1 MRSPGRA
8 APRLEAGDW
17 LLMLLTAILLLALF
31 SPPISD
37 SDFWWH
43 LRTGQYIAEKHAL
56 PTPDP
61 FAWTTSMVPP
71 AYPGEART
79 RYFNLTHEWLAQ
91 LLMFFTW
98 RAAGFAGVVG
108 LRSLVMLLVCSVTG
122 WLCARRTASVYAG
135 VAGAVACGTVLS
147 TFALDRPFLVTFL
160 FLALT
165 LMAMETRRGLWW
177 LPLCFVVWANCHG
190 GYFLGFLVL
199 GAYLAE
205 SVVARSFGR
214 GLWLTTLACVAASAI
229 NPNGF
234 GIFRTLLDYRSSYMQ
249 SRLLEWSRPAIWP
262 PSPFSVLLAVAALL
276 MIVQRRKVRLADW
289 LLLAAFTAA
298 ALTAL
303 RNTAFIGILAPVWI
317 AGAWPWRRQMPG
329 IARVLAPATAVAAIL
344 AVILPGG
351 HLQFRATEWK
361 YPAGAA
367 DFLKAHSVADRLFNT
382 YEHGGYL
389 IWRLAPDHRV
399 FIDGRALSDSL
410 FLDYARILYNH
421 DDNDGKPSGEQLL
434 DRYGV
439 GTIVMNTFEP
449 ATGNVYVLA
458 PALADPAQ
466 KAWKLVYQ
474 DDESVIFMR
483 NPPQGVAALNSLDV
497 FTHME
502 AECSLHL
509 SNEPEFPRCARSL
522 GEVFV
527 KIGDRAR
534 ARRWLATYLEK
545 AHEPD
550 PQAQNALQQLLAS
563 DPRR

>member
-1 MRSPGRA
+1 M
-8 APRLEAGDW
+8 EAVNW
-17 LLMLLTAILLLALF
+17 LLLALTAVLLFALF

-43 LRTGQYIAEKHAL
+43 LRTGQYVAEKHAL
-56 PTPDP
+56 PAPDP
-61 FAWTTSMVPP
+61 FAWTTSMVQP
-71 AYPGEART
+71 AYPDEART

-91 LLMFFTW
+91 LLLFVVW
-98 RAAGFAGVVG
+98 RVGGFAGIVA
-108 LRSLVMLLVCSVTG
+108 LRAMLLMLVCAATG
-122 WLCARRTASVYAG
+122 WLCARRTASFYG
-135 VAGAVACGTVLS
+135 GIAGALACAAVLS
-147 TFALDRPFLVTFL
+147 AFALDRPFLVTFL
-160 FLALT
+160 FLAVTLT
-165 LMAMETRRGLWW
+165 AMETRRGLWW
-177 LPLCFVVWANCHG
+177 LPLFFAVWANCHG
-190 GYFLGFLVL
+190 GYFLGFVVL
-199 GAYLAE
+199 GAYAAE
-205 SVVARSFGR
+205 SLWARRFDRS
-214 GLWLTTLACVAASAI
+214 LWLSAAACVAASAI

-262 PSPFSVLLAVAALL
+262 PSPFSVLLAAAAIFMFL
-276 MIVQRRKVRLADW
+276 QRRKVRLADW
-289 LLLAAFTAA
+289 LLLVAFTAA

-303 RNTAFIGILAPVWI
+303 RNTAFVGILAPVWI
-317 AGAWPWRRQMPG
+317 AGAWPGHRKMPA
-329 IARVLAPATAVAAIL
+329 IARTLAPAAVVAAIL
-344 AVILPGG
+344 AIVMPGG

-367 DFLKAHSVADRLFNT
+367 DFLKTHLVMAPLFNT

-389 IWRLAPDHRV
+389 IWRLAPERRV

-421 DDNDGKPSGEQLL
+421 DDNDGKLSGEQLL

-439 GTIVMNTFEP
+439 GVIVMNTFEP

-466 KAWKLVYQ
+466 KTWKLVYQ
-474 DDESVIFMR
+474 DDQSVIFMR
-483 NPPQGVAALNSLDV
+483 NPPAGVATLNSLDV

-522 GEVFV
+522 GEVFLKV
-527 KIGDRAR
+527 GDRQR

-545 AHEPD
+545 SREPD
-550 PQAQNALQQLLAS
+550 TQAQNALQQLLTA
-563 DPRR
+563 DR